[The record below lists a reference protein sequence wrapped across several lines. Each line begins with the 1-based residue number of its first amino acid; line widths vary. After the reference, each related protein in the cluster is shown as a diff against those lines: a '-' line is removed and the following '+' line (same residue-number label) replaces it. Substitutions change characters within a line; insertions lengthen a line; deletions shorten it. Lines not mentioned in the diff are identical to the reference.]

1 MRIATPSAKI
11 IEASNTG
18 TRKKSSGPSGSPSIK
33 WIKPKM
39 KKVGKNLKN
48 DMTVAEIGRINLG
61 KAEFSTNLPPLVIDF
76 EPAIIEFV
84 IK

>member
-1 MRIATPSAKI
+1 M
-11 IEASNTG
+11 
-18 TRKKSSGPSGSPSIK
+18 
-33 WIKPKM
+33 KPRM